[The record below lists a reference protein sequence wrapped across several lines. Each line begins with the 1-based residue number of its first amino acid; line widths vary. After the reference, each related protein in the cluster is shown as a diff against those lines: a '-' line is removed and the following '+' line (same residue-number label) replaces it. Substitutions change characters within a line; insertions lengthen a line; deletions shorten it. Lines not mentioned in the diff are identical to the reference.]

1 MTTEEPRT
9 PARLA
14 DDAAEAIRRLNH
26 ATLSARDG
34 WRYPGDAYDTVACL
48 ARMAGG
54 LGQALGQL
62 EGFVGTLAD
71 GGRLTSDHGP
81 DDLPGRLEGF
91 HAAMRTAE
99 DHARVLGHSLDRAH
113 QALGPIAYRE

>member
-71 GGRLTSDHGP
+71 GGRLTSDKGQEG
-81 DDLPGRLEGF
+81 LPCRLREF
-91 HAAMRTAE
+91 HRASSDAIRQ
-99 DHARVLGHSLDRAH
+99 ARALYHSLDRAH
-113 QALGPIAYRE
+113 QLLGPVGCRE